1 MNIKKILAQYD
12 LYRESDP
19 EVRKQMESQARLV
32 HYERGAKV
40 LQQGQHI
47 GEVLFLGAG
56 EIRAFLVGPS
66 GREVT
71 LYRLSPGDL
80 CVGNLLAAVN
90 GGIACVNTGATGA
103 VVGAALPSAAFKSL
117 LAVSPAMRES
127 VFKSISERI
136 EVLFTL
142 IEGITF
148 QRMESRIADYLIERS
163 EADENGEAVL
173 TTTHADI
180 AADLGSARE
189 VVSRVLKT
197 FKNRGAVDIGRKQ
210 ITLREMEL
218 LETIRAG
225 A

>member
-1 MNIKKILAQYD
+1 
-12 LYRESDP
+12 
-19 EVRKQMESQARLV
+19 MERLV
-32 HYERGAKV
+32 NEALDEGRFRVHGLFPDCRV
-40 LQQGQHI
+40 RRLTP
-47 GEVLFLGAG
+47 GE
-56 EIRAFLVGPS
+56 
-66 GREVT
+66 
-71 LYRLSPGDL
+71 L
-80 CVGNLLAAVN
+80 CVGNLLAAMN

-103 VVGAALPSAAFKSL
+103 VVAAALPSAAFKTL
-117 LAVSPAMRES
+117 LAASPAMRES

-163 EADENGEAVL
+163 EADENGDAVL

-197 FKNRGAVDIGRKQ
+197 FKTRGAVDIGRKQ
-210 ITLREMEL
+210 ITLREMDM
-218 LETIRAG
+218 LEEIRAG

>member
-1 MNIKKILAQYD
+1 MNVKDILAQYE
-12 LYRESDP
+12 LYQDSDAML
-19 EVRKQMESQARLV
+19 RKELEHQARLV
-32 HYERGAKV
+32 RYSRGADV
-40 LQQGQHI
+40 LKQGEQSTD
-47 GEVLFLGAG
+47 VLFLGSG
-56 EIRAFLVGPS
+56 EIRAFLVGPN

-71 LYRLSPGDL
+71 LYRLSPGEL
-80 CVGNLLAAVN
+80 CVGNILAAMN

-103 VVGAALPSAAFKSL
+103 VEAAALPAATFKRL
-117 LAVSPAMRES
+117 LAGSPAMRES
-127 VFKSISERI
+127 VFKLMSERI

-163 EADENGEAVL
+163 ESDENGETVL
-173 TTTHADI
+173 ATTHADI

-210 ITLREMEL
+210 IKLRQLDL
-218 LETIRAG
+218 LEEIRAS

>member
-1 MNIKKILAQYD
+1 MNIKDILAQYD
-12 LYRESDP
+12 LYRESDA
-19 EVRKQMESQARLV
+19 EMRKQMESQARLV
-32 HYERGAKV
+32 HYQRGTDV
-40 LQQGQHI
+40 LKHGEHT

-56 EIRAFLVGPS
+56 EIRAFLVGPN

-71 LYRLSPGDL
+71 LYRLTPGEL
-80 CVGNLLAAVN
+80 CVGNLLAAMN

-103 VVGAALPSAAFKSL
+103 VVAAALPSAAFKSL
-117 LAVSPAMRES
+117 LAASPAMRET

-163 EADENGEAVL
+163 EADENGDAIL
-173 TTTHADI
+173 ATTHADI

-210 ITLREMEL
+210 ITLREMEV
-218 LETIRAG
+218 LEEIRAG